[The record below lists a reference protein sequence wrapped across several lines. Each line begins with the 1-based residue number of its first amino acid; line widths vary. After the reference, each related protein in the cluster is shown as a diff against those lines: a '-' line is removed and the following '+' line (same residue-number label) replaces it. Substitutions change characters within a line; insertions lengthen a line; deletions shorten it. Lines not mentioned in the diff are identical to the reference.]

1 MRTSL
6 RSSGN
11 ALCVGGRKFETWIGG
26 LGGGVLYEHLKSSG
40 FDLIFISK
48 KKKKR
53 ILVGLV
59 GFS

>member
-40 FDLIFISK
+40 FDLICISK
-48 KKKKR
+48 KKKKE
-53 ILVGLV
+53 
-59 GFS
+59 SW